1 MTQAFY
7 SMQTLYFAQ
16 RKILSTKFNVT
27 ESVEEVRFKAIDR
40 YLTILEK
47 SIALIQVYNESPDAE
62 V

>member
-1 MTQAFY
+1 
-7 SMQTLYFAQ
+7 MQTLYFAQ